1 MPEQLST
8 NLNGVEVRISSA
20 GEGPPL
26 LLLHGASGSNW
37 RPGYD
42 RLAERFHVY
51 VPEHPGYGVTE
62 RPEWL
67 ETVQDLAI
75 WYMDLIDHL
84 ELAPVLLAGH
94 SLGGWAA
101 AELASLCSHQIRKL
115 ALIDPAG
122 VRIPGEQRL
131 DLFLMNPEENVR
143 SAYHEQKFAETILAL
158 QPTPEQAQAAVRN
171 RNMTARLAWNPYLCN
186 PALEPRLRRINIATL
201 VVWGK
206 QDRIIPLVHGE
217 LYAKRIAGAKL
228 VVIDQC
234 GHVPPVEQ
242 PDEFARIVGDFL
254 AE

>member
-1 MPEQLST
+1 MGAAKPRSFRGSLFRSYCKELRRTGIFEQ
-8 NLNGVEVRISSA
+8 VRSR
-20 GEGPPL
+20 
-26 LLLHGASGSNW
+26 AS
-37 RPGYD
+37 
-42 RLAERFHVY
+42 
-51 VPEHPGYGVTE
+51 
-62 RPEWL
+62 
-67 ETVQDLAI
+67 
-75 WYMDLIDHL
+75 
-84 ELAPVLLAGH
+84 APVKAMLDDPRKVAAW
-94 SLGGWAA
+94 LGPEAFDEM
-101 AELASLCSHQIRKL
+101 AEA
-115 ALIDPAG
+115 
-122 VRIPGEQRL
+122 
-131 DLFLMNPEENVR
+131 
-143 SAYHEQKFAETILAL
+143 ILAL